1 MRKLVLQT
9 LAAGTLLATAP
20 LSALLA
26 QKAPSAAKAAP
37 AKAGTTASATTSAP
51 LHALFAAYWDEN
63 ARLFP
68 LEATAEGDN
77 RYNDQLPNDQT
88 RAFRQ
93 QQRQFYQQYLTRVQQ
108 VDRRQLSAE
117 DQVSYDVFRYQLEMA
132 LEGLQQ
138 PFWMMPFGQTG
149 GLPQL
154 LAQYGSGTGAQ
165 PFKTTKDYDNWL
177 GRVHGFTAWTDSAI
191 ANFRAGMRTGVVLP
205 KVLVVKMIPQLEAMV
220 VADAGKSMFYGPI
233 AKLPDAV
240 PTAAD
245 RARLTTAYQQAVLT
259 ELVPAY
265 QKLATFL
272 KNEYLPKAR
281 STSGYGDLPGG
292 AAAYRYA
299 VKEATTTSKT
309 PDEIYQTGLS
319 EVKRLRTEMER
330 VKNEVGFKGDL
341 PAFFAYMKTDPKFR
355 PYKTPQEVLNGFEAI
370 HQRMAPNLKKLFG
383 RTPKT
388 PFEVRQ
394 TEAYRAASAS
404 AQYMPGAP
412 DGSRAGIFYVP
423 ILDATQYNVTALP
436 PMEDVFLHEAIPG
449 HHYQIM
455 LQYENTALPEFRRFG
470 GSGAF
475 FEGWALYCESL
486 GKELGLYTD
495 PYQYAGSLGGE
506 MHRAIRLVVDVG
518 LHAKGMT
525 REAAIKYMM
534 ENEVITEQ
542 LATAEI
548 ERYMGNPGQALSYKT
563 GQLKI
568 LEWRA
573 RYQKQLGPK
582 FDLRAFHDELLAG
595 GSLPLDVAER
605 RMDAWAARQR

>member
-1 MRKLVLQT
+1 MKNVFLHT
-9 LAAGTLLATAP
+9 LAAGALLAASAP
-20 LSALLA
+20 ISVQA
-26 QKAPSAAKAAP
+26 QKAPPVTKAAVTKAAP
-37 AKAGTTASATTSAP
+37 ATSAP
-51 LHALFAAYWDEN
+51 LAALFATYWEDQ
-63 ARLFP
+63 ARLYPFG
-68 LEATAEGDN
+68 ATSQGDN

-88 RAFRQ
+88 WAFRQ
-93 QQRQFYQQYLTRVQQ
+93 RQQRFNQQYLASLQMFERAK
-108 VDRRQLSAE
+108 LSAE
-117 DQVSYDVFRYQLEMA
+117 DQVSYDVFRYQLETA

-138 PFWMMPFGQTG
+138 PRWMMPFGQAV
-149 GLPQL
+149 GLPQGM
-154 LAQYGSGTGAQ
+154 AQFGSGTGAQ
-165 PFKTTKDYDNWL
+165 PFKTVRDYDNWL

-191 ANFRAGMRTGVVLP
+191 ANFRVGMRAGVVLP
-205 KVLVVKMIPQLEAMV
+205 KALVVKMIPQLEAMV
-220 VADAGKSMFYGPI
+220 VADATKSMFYGPI

-240 PTAAD
+240 PAAD
-245 RARLTTAYQQAVLT
+245 KARLASAYQQAILT
-259 ELVPAY
+259 ELVPSY

-272 KNEYLPKAR
+272 KNEYLPQAR
-281 STSGYGDLPGG
+281 STSGFGDLPGG
-292 AAAYRYA
+292 PAAYRYA
-299 VKEATTTSKT
+299 VKAATTTTKT
-309 PDEIYQTGLS
+309 LDEIYQTGLS

-330 VKNEVGFKGDL
+330 VKKDVGFAGDL
-341 PAFFAYMKTDPKFR
+341 PAFFAYMKNEPKFR
-355 PYKTPQEVLNGFEAI
+355 PYKTPQEVLDGFEAI
-370 HQRMAPNLKKLFG
+370 HQRMLPNLRKLFG

-394 TEAYRAASAS
+394 TEAYRAASSS
-404 AQYMPGAP
+404 AQYVAGSP

-423 ILDATQYNVTALP
+423 ILDATQYNVTSLP

-449 HHYQIM
+449 HHYQIS
-455 LQYENTALPEFRRFG
+455 LQNENTALPKFRRFG
-470 GSGAF
+470 GYSAF
-475 FEGWALYCESL
+475 SEGWGLYCESL

-525 REAAIKYMM
+525 REEAIRYMM
-534 ENEVITEQ
+534 DNEVITEQ

-548 ERYMGNPGQALSYKT
+548 ERYMGNPGQALSYKV

-573 RYQKQLGPK
+573 RYEKQLGKK

-595 GSLPLDVAER
+595 GGMPLAVAER